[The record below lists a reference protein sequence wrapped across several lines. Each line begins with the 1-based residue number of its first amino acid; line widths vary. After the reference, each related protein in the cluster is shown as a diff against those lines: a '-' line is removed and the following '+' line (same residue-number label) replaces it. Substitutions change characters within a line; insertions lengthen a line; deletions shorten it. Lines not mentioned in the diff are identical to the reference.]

1 MGQLYW
7 QKAEEREQDRARE
20 RKRGGGVHGGWDDMV
35 IREGQDLGIWE
46 WMEKVEAVEIGQ

>member
-7 QKAEEREQDRARE
+7 QKTEEREGEDE
-20 RKRGGGVHGGWDDMV
+20 EGGMHGGWDDMV
-35 IREGQDLGIWE
+35 IREGQDLGFWE